1 MTNDTTTIEITVE
14 QKAELNKMGF
24 GSYKAALQ
32 ELIDTYGSGGGE
44 SGDLLTEAQRGE
56 AREIALDVVN
66 DRVVREALE

>member
-1 MTNDTTTIEITVE
+1 MTDDTTTIEITE
-14 QKAELNKMGF
+14 DQRDQLQSMGY

-32 ELIDTYGSGGGE
+32 RLIDSYNGT
-44 SGDLLTEAQRGE
+44 GDTDDDRLTEAQRGE